1 MQQANAILT
10 PVERRTEEA
19 ILESAEK
26 CRIINEFVYKGT
38 ATYETN
44 LDVTRLDRTDVDNMF
59 KRMQS
64 SKSCGPSGID
74 AVLLKNNNRKD

>member
-10 PVERRTEEA
+10 PVERRSEKD
-19 ILESAEK
+19 ILKTAKE
-26 CRIINEFVYKGT
+26 CRIINEFVYEGT

-44 LDVTRLDRTDVDNMF
+44 LDVTRLDRTDVDYMF

-74 AVLLKNNNRKD
+74 AILLKNNNRKD